1 MGDLLVNFGPTSFMC
16 ILYLVLGSL
25 SILCNILNLTI
36 WMSSRDLR
44 QKGLALLGGYLSTPI
59 TVRQCFQKY
68 WPHSLILGT
77 ELPSF
82 AMVLIALERLCAV
95 LRPAAYNRF
104 FTGRSKVILLSA
116 VPLASV
122 LSVGIGGLSIIGSAG
137 DVVVQTQHCAIIN
150 STARW
155 YSTFHFTF
163 IVLAYVVSFISI
175 FTVWRISKRFSKG
188 KVGGDNRMG
197 VMLAITGSSI
207 ILVASESV
215 VMMLIRWNI
224 CTFSDMVVAITYG
237 MPAYVCSSLFM

>member
-1 MGDLLVNFGPTSFMC
+1 
-16 ILYLVLGSL
+16 
-25 SILCNILNLTI
+25 
-36 WMSSRDLR
+36 
-44 QKGLALLGGYLSTPI
+44 
-59 TVRQCFQKY
+59 
-68 WPHSLILGT
+68 
-77 ELPSF
+77 
-82 AMVLIALERLCAV
+82 MVLIALERLCAV

-237 MPAYVCSSLFM
+237 MPAHEFRRQFLILIRLRPPSSNAGRTAFVVPQSKTTTIRKEPIR